1 MVAANTVMS
10 SKGQVVIPKALRDA
24 AHLKPGQK
32 LAVLA
37 KGRSIVL
44 VPVPELDDLI
54 GILAGQDVSDYREEE
69 DEERG

>member
-1 MVAANTVMS
+1 MAANTVMS
-10 SKGQVVIPKALRDA
+10 SKGQVVIPKAIRDRVHLRT
-24 AHLKPGQK
+24 GQK

-54 GILAGQDVSDYREEE
+54 GILAGKNVSGYREEE